1 MSKRD
6 WFWVLL
12 GGLFFFLVN
21 YPFLQIFNSDVLIG
35 SVSPLACYL
44 FGIWIGAI
52 ILLLCFAQK
61 KPSG

>member
-1 MSKRD
+1 MSKRNLL
-6 WFWVLL
+6 WVLL

-21 YPFLQIFNSDVLIG
+21 YPFLQIFNSGGLVG

-44 FGIWIGAI
+44 FGIWIAAI
-52 ILLLCFAQK
+52 VLLLCFAKQ

>member
-6 WFWVLL
+6 WLLVLL

-21 YPFLQIFNSDVLIG
+21 YPFLQIFNNKGLVG
-35 SVSPLACYL
+35 AVSPLACYL

-52 ILLLCFAQK
+52 VLLLCFTEQK
-61 KPSG
+61 PTD

>member
-1 MSKRD
+1 MSKRNLL
-6 WFWVLL
+6 WMLL

-21 YPFLQIFNSDVLIG
+21 YPFLQIFNSGGLVSG
-35 SVSPLACYL
+35 GSPLACYL

-52 ILLLCFAQK
+52 VLLLCFAKQ